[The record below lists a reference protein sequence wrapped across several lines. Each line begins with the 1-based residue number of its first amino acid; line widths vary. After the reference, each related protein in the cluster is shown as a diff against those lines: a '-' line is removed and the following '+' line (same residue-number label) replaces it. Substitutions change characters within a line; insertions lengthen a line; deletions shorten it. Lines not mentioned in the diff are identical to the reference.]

1 MLARFTK
8 DDDEISSTEAEAL
21 FDSSRDRDAR
31 IVIGHVTLVAEDPQ
45 AAGAIV
51 QFECACVHH
60 CERIHDTTGN
70 VNFFVM
76 KSSRIAIEQLNAHPI
91 RA

>member
-1 MLARFTK
+1 MLARFAQ
-8 DDDEISSTEAEAL
+8 DDDKSPATKTEIL
-21 FDSSRDRDAR
+21 FDSSSHGRTCVVRGNG
-31 IVIGHVTLVAEDPQ
+31 ISVAEHPQ

-70 VNFFVM
+70 VDFFVM